1 MIVCRVGCG
10 CGRGIWFWFCVWRR
24 GCGWFWLW
32 RSGWCGLWCALLVL
46 SLLGWFFGCGGLRA
60 LGVGGC
66 VGVGEGFA
74 CLVSA
79 GDDDCGGGYAEEED
93 EWCGEDEACP
103 VFPAVRV

>member
-1 MIVCRVGCG
+1 M
-10 CGRGIWFWFCVWRR
+10 
-24 GCGWFWLW
+24 
-32 RSGWCGLWCALLVL
+32 LLVL
-46 SLLGWFFGCGGLRA
+46 SFLGRFFGCGGLRA